1 MNNKIKTGLAA
12 ALLALAAA
20 PALAQVT
27 TTIQGQLAPGVYGR
41 VDIGNAPPPLI
52 YAQPII
58 IQRGPN
64 YVQGQPV
71 YLRVPPGHEKNWG
84 KHCRKYNACGQ
95 PVYFV
100 TERGGYGY
108 RGDYDDR
115 GGKDKDKYHKEKN
128 KDKHNGN
135 GNGNGNGKGKGR
147 GDRDD

>member
-1 MNNKIKTGLAA
+1 MNNKMKMALVSG
-12 ALLALAAA
+12 LLALAAL
-20 PALAQVT
+20 PAAAQVT

-41 VDIGNAPPPLI
+41 VDIGNAPPPVI

-64 YVQGQPV
+64 YVQRQPV

-100 TERGGYGY
+100 TEQGGYGY
-108 RGDYDDR
+108 RGDSDDR
-115 GGKDKDKYHKEKN
+115 GGKGKDKHYKEKN
-128 KDKHNGN
+128 KDKHH
-135 GNGNGNGKGKGR
+135 GKGR
-147 GDRDD
+147 GKGDHDD